1 MAPRILIAGIGNAF
15 LGDDGFGVEVVQ
27 RLSQR
32 HLPENICVVDFGIRA
47 LDLTHALL
55 HGYEAAILIETVQRG
70 CAPGTVFVME
80 PPRTFPYPV
89 PQPSISAKSL
99 IDGHGIDP
107 MRVLRLVSA
116 LGGQLQ
122 QIYVVGCEPSPLS
135 SDAVEKEI
143 SPAVRRAVI
152 DAIPV
157 VQALM
162 LKITHGKN
170 IPASVAAPLT
180 PLLSKGDP
188 HHAHLPHQI

>member
-32 HLPENICVVDFGIRA
+32 HFPDNVCIVDFGIRA

-55 HGYEAAILIETVQRG
+55 HGYDAAILIETVQRG
-70 CAPGTVFVME
+70 CAPGTVFVLE
-80 PPRTFPYPV
+80 PPRTSPAPG

-116 LGGQLQ
+116 LGGHLKH
-122 QIYVVGCEPSPLS
+122 IYVVGCEPSPLS
-135 SDAVEKEI
+135 SDAIEKQI
-143 SPAVRRAVI
+143 SPPVRRAVI
-152 DAIPV
+152 DAIPIV
-157 VQALM
+157 EGLM
-162 LKITHGKN
+162 LKLTHGQE
-170 IPASVAAPLT
+170 IPPHLT
-180 PLLSKGDP
+180 PLLPKGDS
-188 HHAHLPHQI
+188 HHAHLPHQG